1 VSANRYARPIVALCL
16 LASAGAQEPSV
27 VDRYLTAVARN
38 DWTARDARIAA
49 MRAPAEVEQRQAF
62 VRSKIVELLG
72 GFPERT
78 PLNPRITGSFVR
90 DGYRV
95 EKLIFESRPKF
106 FVTADIY
113 VPSSGH
119 PRYPAVLGVAGHSLT
134 SKAEPVYQ
142 RGWISLAKR
151 GFLVLAFDPPGQ
163 GERSLYYDPELRR
176 SRVAL
181 GTAQHTMAGLP
192 CILTGSSLAN
202 YEVWDGIRAFDYL
215 LTRSDVDPK
224 RIAVAGNSGGGTQSA
239 YLAALEPRLASA
251 APSCFLNTSEKLWTD
266 LGPQDAEQ
274 NIIGFLASGLDL
286 KDFALAFAP
295 RPFQFLTATRDFFSI
310 AGAHDAFAEAR
321 HIYEIMGHPER
332 VNFFEFNDTHG
343 WSQPRR
349 EATYR
354 WFQKWLNDQPLDQ
367 GAETQFEV
375 EAESN
380 LWVTPTGQVAA
391 SLQGETVQSLNA
403 QLAER
408 LVKQRPHLGREDL
421 RRAIANR
428 IGLPAVRRPVAAH
441 GSGETIELE
450 TEEGVRI
457 PARIFTPSGGDPKKP
472 AVVYL
477 DLKGEDIDALVS
489 AGRIVLAPELR
500 GLGHS
505 KLYATSMR
513 AMLVG
518 RTIAGMQ
525 TTDLLAAFEY
535 LASRPDVD
543 AKHIGIF
550 AKGNAAA
557 VALFAAALE
566 PRIEKVAC
574 EGGPISYLDIVR
586 APIHDE
592 IADLIVPG
600 VLKDFDLPEVA
611 AAIAPRPVWLV
622 NPRIQSGVREEYKP
636 AENLRSVVRP
646 TGSAFEKVYKDWL

>member
-1 VSANRYARPIVALCL
+1 MNAWPLVALCL
-16 LASAGAQEPSV
+16 LTSAGAQEPPV
-27 VDRYLTAVARN
+27 VDRYLTAIARN
-38 DWTARDARIAA
+38 DWTERDARIAA
-49 MRAPAEVEQRQAF
+49 IRTPADVERRQAF

-78 PLNPRITGSFVR
+78 PLNPRITGRFVR

-106 FVTADIY
+106 FVTADVY
-113 VPSSGH
+113 VPSTGH

-134 SKAEPVYQ
+134 SKAEPLYQ

-151 GFLVLAFDPPGQ
+151 GFIVLAFDPPGQ
-163 GERSLYYDPELRR
+163 GERSEYWDPAFGR
-176 SRVAL
+176 SRVAI
-181 GTAQHTMAGLP
+181 GTAQHTMAGLQ

-215 LTRSDVDPK
+215 LTRADVDPR

-239 YLAALEPRLASA
+239 YLAALEPRLAAA
-251 APSCFLNTSEKLWTD
+251 APSCFLTTSEKLWTD

-274 NIIGFLASGLDL
+274 NIIGFLSSGLDL
-286 KDFALAFAP
+286 KDFVLAFAP
-295 RPFQFLTATRDFFSI
+295 RPFQFLTATRDFFPI
-310 AGAHDAFAEAR
+310 AGAHAAFAEAK
-321 HIYEIMGHPER
+321 HIYEIMGHSDR

-375 EAESN
+375 EPESN
-380 LWVTPTGQVAA
+380 LWATPAGQLAA

-403 QLAER
+403 QLAGR
-408 LVKQRPHLGREDL
+408 LARQRPHLSREDL

-428 IGLPAVRRPVAAH
+428 IGLPAVRRPVVAH
-441 GSGETIELE
+441 ASGETIELE

-457 PARIFTPSGGDPKKP
+457 PARIFTPSGGAPKKP
-472 AVVYL
+472 AVLYL
-477 DLKGEDIDALVS
+477 DPKGDDIDALVR
-489 AGRIVLAPELR
+489 AGHIVLAPDLR
-500 GLGHS
+500 GLGHP

-518 RTIAGMQ
+518 RTMAGMQ
-525 TTDLLAAFEY
+525 TTDLLAAFDY

-543 AKHIGIF
+543 AKHIGVF
-550 AKGNAAA
+550 AKGNAAI
-557 VALFAAALE
+557 VALYAAALE
-566 PRIEKVAC
+566 PRIEKIAC

-592 IADLIVPG
+592 VSDLIVPG

-611 AAIAPRPVWLV
+611 AAIAPRPLWLV

-636 AENLRSVVRP
+636 AENFRSVERP
-646 TGSAFEKVYKDWL
+646 KGSAFEKVYKDWL

>member
-1 VSANRYARPIVALCL
+1 MCL
-16 LASAGAQEPSV
+16 LASASAQETSV
-27 VDRYLTAVARN
+27 VDRYLTGIARN
-38 DWTARDARIAA
+38 LWTARDARIAA
-49 MRAPAEVEQRQAF
+49 IRSPAEVEQRQAY
-62 VRSKIVELLG
+62 VRSKIAELLG

-106 FVTADIY
+106 FVTADVY

-119 PRYPAVLGVAGHSLT
+119 SLYPAVLGVAGHSLT
-134 SKAEPVYQ
+134 SKAEPLYQ

-151 GFLVLAFDPPGQ
+151 GFIVLAFDPPGQ
-163 GERSLYYDPELRR
+163 GERSLYYDRELGR
-176 SRVAL
+176 SQVPV
-181 GTAQHTMAGLP
+181 GTAQHTMAGLQ

-202 YEVWDGIRAFDYL
+202 YEMWDGIRAFDYL
-215 LTRSDVDPK
+215 LTRADVDPN

-251 APSCFLNTSEKLWTD
+251 APSCFLTSSEKLWTD

-274 NIIGFLASGLDL
+274 NIIGFLAAGLDL
-286 KDFALAFAP
+286 KDFALVFAP
-295 RPFQFLTATRDFFSI
+295 RPFQFLTATRDFFPI
-310 AGAHDAFAEAR
+310 AGARDAFAEAR

-332 VNFFEFNDTHG
+332 VNFFEFDDTHG

-354 WFQKWLNDQPLDQ
+354 WFQKWLNDQPLDR

-375 EAESN
+375 ETESN
-380 LWVTPTGQVAA
+380 LWATPAGQLAS
-391 SLQGETVQSLNA
+391 SLQGETVQSLNM

-408 LVKQRPHLGREDL
+408 LGKQRPRLGRDDL
-421 RRAIANR
+421 KRAIASR
-428 IGLPAVRRPVAAH
+428 IAMPAIHRPVVAH
-441 GSGETIELE
+441 GSGEQIEIE

-457 PARIFTPSGGDPKKP
+457 PARIFVPAGGEPKKP
-472 AVVYL
+472 AVLYL
-477 DLKGEDIDALVS
+477 DRKGEDIDAIVR
-489 AGRIVLAPELR
+489 AGRIVLQPELR
-500 GLGHS
+500 GLGHP

-518 RTIAGMQ
+518 RTMAGMQ
-525 TTDLLAAFEY
+525 TTDLLAAFDY

-543 AKHIGIF
+543 AKHIGVF

-557 VALFAAALE
+557 VALYAAALE

-592 IADLIVPG
+592 VSDLIVPG

-622 NPRIQSGVREEYKP
+622 NPRIQSGVPEEYKP
-636 AENLRSVVRP
+636 AENFRRLERP
-646 TGSAFEKVYKDWL
+646 KGSAFEKIYEDWL

>member
-1 VSANRYARPIVALCL
+1 MVALCL
-16 LASAGAQEPSV
+16 LASAGAQDLSE
-27 VDRYLTAVARN
+27 VDRYLTAIART

-49 MRAPAEVEQRQAF
+49 IRTPAEVERRQAF
-62 VRSKIVELLG
+62 VRSKIVKLLG

-78 PLNPRITGSFVR
+78 PLNPRITGTLVR

-106 FVTADIY
+106 FVTADVY
-113 VPSSGH
+113 VPASGL
-119 PRYPAVLGVAGHSLT
+119 PRYPAVLGVAGHSVT
-134 SKAEPVYQ
+134 SKAEPLYQ

-163 GERSLYYDPELRR
+163 GERSEYWDPALGR
-176 SRVAL
+176 SRVAI
-181 GTAQHTMAGLP
+181 GTAQHTMAGLQ

-202 YEVWDGIRAFDYL
+202 YEVWDGIRAVDYL
-215 LTRSDVDPK
+215 LTRADVDPK

-251 APSCFLNTSEKLWTD
+251 APSCFLTSSEKLWTD

-274 NIIGFLASGLDL
+274 NIVGFLASGLDL
-286 KDFALAFAP
+286 KDFALAFSP
-295 RPFQFLTATRDFFSI
+295 RPFQFLTATRDFFPI
-310 AGAHDAFAEAR
+310 AGARDAFAEAR

-332 VNFFEFNDTHG
+332 VNFFEYNDTHG

-375 EAESN
+375 ESESN
-380 LWVTPTGQVAA
+380 LWATPAGQVAA
-391 SLQGETVQSLNA
+391 SLEGETVQSLNA

-408 LVKQRPHLGREDL
+408 LLRQRPHLGREDL
-421 RRAIANR
+421 KRAIASR
-428 IGLPAVRRPVAAH
+428 LGLTAARRPVVAR
-441 GSGETIELE
+441 GNGEKIELE
-450 TEEGVRI
+450 TEGGVRI
-457 PARIFTPSGGDPKKP
+457 TARIFLPTGGALKKP
-472 AVVYL
+472 AVLYL
-477 DLKGEDIDALVS
+477 DLKGEEIEALVR
-489 AGRIVLAPELR
+489 AGRIVLAPDVR
-500 GLGHS
+500 GLGHA

-518 RTIAGMQ
+518 RTMAGMQ
-525 TTDLLAAFEY
+525 TTDLLAEFDY

-550 AKGNAAA
+550 AKGNVGV
-557 VALFAAALE
+557 VALYAAALE

-574 EGGPISYLDIVR
+574 EGAPISYLDIVR
-586 APIHDE
+586 AHVHDE
-592 IADLIVPG
+592 VADVIIPG
-600 VLKDFDLPEVA
+600 VLKDFDLPDVA
-611 AAIAPRPVWLV
+611 AAIAPRPLWLV
-622 NPRIQSGVREEYKP
+622 NPRIQSGVREQYKP
-636 AENLRSVVRP
+636 AENFRLIERP
-646 TGSAFEKVYKDWL
+646 NGSAFDEIYKDWL

>member
-1 VSANRYARPIVALCL
+1 VLANRNARPIVALCL
-16 LASAGAQEPSV
+16 LASAGAQEPSA
-27 VDRYLTAVARN
+27 VDRYLTSIARN

-49 MRAPAEVEQRQAF
+49 IRTPAEVEQRQAF

-106 FVTADIY
+106 FVTADVY

-119 PRYPAVLGVAGHSLT
+119 PRYPAVLGVSGHSLT

-142 RGWISLAKR
+142 HGWISLAKR
-151 GFLVLAFDPPGQ
+151 GFIVLAFDPPGQ
-163 GERSLYYDPELRR
+163 GERSLYYDPEHGR

-181 GTAQHTMAGLP
+181 GTAQHTMAGLQ

-215 LTRSDVDPK
+215 LTRTDVDPK

-251 APSCFLNTSEKLWTD
+251 APSCFLTSSEKLWTD

-295 RPFQFLTATRDFFSI
+295 RPFQFLTATRDFFPI
-310 AGAHDAFAEAR
+310 AGAHDAFAEAK

-375 EAESN
+375 EPESN
-380 LWVTPTGQVAA
+380 LWATPTGQLAA
-391 SLQGETVQSLNA
+391 SLQSETVQSLNA
-403 QLAER
+403 QSAER
-408 LVKQRPHLGREDL
+408 LVKQRPRLGREDL
-421 RRAIANR
+421 KRAIASR
-428 IGLPAVRRPVAAH
+428 IGVAADRKLASIFA
-441 GSGETIELE
+441 SGTHVELE
-450 TEEGVRI
+450 TERGVRI
-457 PARIFTPSGGDPKKP
+457 PVRIFARTGGEPRKP
-472 AVVYL
+472 AVLYL
-477 DLKGEDIDALVS
+477 DLKGEDIEALVR
-489 AGRIVLAPELR
+489 AGRIVLAPDLR
-500 GLGHS
+500 GLGHG

-518 RTIAGMQ
+518 RTMAGMQ
-525 TTDLLAAFEY
+525 TTDLLAAFDY

-543 AKHIGIF
+543 VNHIGIF
-550 AKGNAAA
+550 AKGNTSV
-557 VALFAAALE
+557 VALYAAALE

-586 APIHDE
+586 APVHDE

-622 NPRIQSGVREEYKP
+622 NPRIQSGVREEYKRV
-636 AENLRSVVRP
+636 ENFRSVERP
-646 TGSAFEKVYKDWL
+646 KGSAFEKVYKDWL

>member
-1 VSANRYARPIVALCL
+1 M
-16 LASAGAQEPSV
+16 
-27 VDRYLTAVARN
+27 VDRYLTAIARN
-38 DWTARDARIAA
+38 DWTEREARVAA
-49 MRAPAEVEQRQAF
+49 IRTQAEVERRQAF

-78 PLNPRITGSFVR
+78 PLNPRIAGSFVR

-106 FVTADIY
+106 FVTADVY
-113 VPSSGH
+113 VPASGH

-134 SKAEPVYQ
+134 SKAEPLYQ
-142 RGWISLAKR
+142 RVWISLAKR

-163 GERSLYYDPELRR
+163 GERSEYYDAAFGR
-176 SRVAL
+176 SRVAI
-181 GTAQHTMAGLP
+181 GTAQHTMAGLQ

-251 APSCFLNTSEKLWTD
+251 APSCFLTTSEKLWTD

-274 NIIGFLASGLDL
+274 NIIGFLSSGLDL

-295 RPFQFLTATRDFFSI
+295 RPFQFLTATRDFFPI
-310 AGAHDAFAEAR
+310 AGAHDAFAEAK

-375 EAESN
+375 EPESN
-380 LWVTPTGQVAA
+380 LWATQAGQLAA

-408 LVKQRPHLGREDL
+408 LARQRPHLSREDL
-421 RRAIANR
+421 KRAIANR
-428 IGLPAVRRPVAAH
+428 IGMPAVRRAVVVH

-457 PARIFTPSGGDPKKP
+457 PARIFKPGGESKKP
-472 AVVYL
+472 AVLYL

-489 AGRIVLAPELR
+489 AGRIVLAPDLR
-500 GLGHS
+500 GLGHP

-518 RTIAGMQ
+518 RTMAGMQ
-525 TTDLLAAFEY
+525 TTDLLAAFDY

-550 AKGNAAA
+550 AKGNAAV
-557 VALFAAALE
+557 VALYAAALE
-566 PRIEKVAC
+566 PRIQKIAC
-574 EGGPISYLDIVR
+574 EGGPISYRDIVR

-592 IADLIVPG
+592 ISDLIVPG

-611 AAIAPRPVWLV
+611 AAIAPRPLWLV
-622 NPRIQSGVREEYKP
+622 NPRIQSSVREEYKP
-636 AENLRSVVRP
+636 VENFRRVERP
-646 TGSAFEKVYKDWL
+646 KGSAFENVYKDWL